1 MPRPRT
7 PEAPHAHDTA
17 TSTAPLVG
25 PASPS
30 APVIGWDVGGAH
42 VKASLL
48 EGGTVTA
55 IGQWPTPLWKGLE
68 HLDAAVQ
75 SARARWPQFAHARH
89 AVTMTAEMTDLFP
102 DREAGVRALCERLT
116 GLLGPTVRLYAG
128 DDGWLAA
135 DEAAVHWKAIASAN
149 WLATASLVAQRL
161 PDAVLIDIGST
172 TTDLI
177 PIRACRPAPA
187 GRSDAARLASGELV
201 YLGVVRSPLCALAR
215 RIRFRGTAYN
225 VMNEF
230 FATTA
235 DVFRLS
241 GELDPAHDL
250 YPPADDGA
258 RDEAGSHLR
267 LARMIGHDARDAGD
281 DEWGEFALRWRAQMV
296 AEIRRNLVGVIRQAG
311 LPASAPFVSAGCGA
325 FLVRELANALGH
337 PWVGFDALATV
348 TPDCADWARVCAP
361 SVAVAQLAGAEFADP
376 ELAVAHPADGP
387 TAGTRLAAA
396 HPAAT
401 KHAGKAADVVP
412 VSATS
417 VTPPPCKS

>member
-1 MPRPRT
+1 MPPSNT
-7 PEAPHAHDTA
+7 PEAPAPDAAPTA
-17 TSTAPLVG
+17 
-25 PASPS
+25 
-30 APVIGWDVGGAH
+30 APVASQTRDAARTSPPLIGWDVGGAH

-55 IGQWPTPLWKGLE
+55 IAQWAAPLWTGLE
-68 HLDAAVQ
+68 HLDAAIEA
-75 SARARWPQFAHARH
+75 ARARWPAFAHARH

-102 DREAGVRALCERLT
+102 DREAGVRALCERVT

-161 PDAVLIDIGST
+161 PDAMLIDIGST

-177 PIRACRPAPA
+177 PIRACRPTPA
-187 GRSDAARLASGELV
+187 GRSDATRLASGELV
-201 YLGVVRSPLCALAR
+201 YLGVVRSPLCTLAR
-215 RIRFRGTAYN
+215 RIRFRGQAFN

-258 RDEAGSHLR
+258 RDEAGSRLR
-267 LARMIGHDARDAGD
+267 LARMIGHDARDAGAD
-281 DEWGEFALRWRAQMV
+281 DWREFALRWRAQML
-296 AEIRRNLVGVIRQAG
+296 AEIRRNLVGVIREAG
-311 LPASAPFVSAGCGA
+311 LPATAPFVAAGCGA
-325 FLVRELANALGH
+325 FLVRELAAQLGH
-337 PWVGFDALATV
+337 PCVGFDTLAAV
-348 TPDCADWARVCAP
+348 APDCADWARVCAP
-361 SVAVAQLAGAEFADP
+361 SVAVAQIAAA
-376 ELAVAHPADGP
+376 
-387 TAGTRLAAA
+387 RLAAA
-396 HPAAT
+396 PRTANPPDS
-401 KHAGKAADVVP
+401 KP
-412 VSATS
+412 VGTDPGSAS
-417 VTPPPCKS
+417 PCAS

>member
-1 MPRPRT
+1 MHSSNA
-7 PEAPHAHDTA
+7 PETRACGTASFARAANEADT
-17 TSTAPLVG
+17 
-25 PASPS
+25 S
-30 APVIGWDVGGAH
+30 AVPVIGWDIGGAH

-48 EGGTVTA
+48 EAGTVIA

-75 SARARWPQFAHARH
+75 AARARWPQFAHAHH

-102 DREAGVRALCERLT
+102 DREAGVRALSQRLAA
-116 GLLGPTVRLYAG
+116 LLGPAVRFYAG
-128 DDGWLAA
+128 EHGWLPA
-135 DEAAVHWKAIASAN
+135 DDAPTHWQAIASAN

-177 PIRACRPAPA
+177 PIRDGRPVPA

-215 RIRFRGTAYN
+215 RIRFRGAAYN

-241 GELDPAHDL
+241 GELDPAHDH

-258 RDEAGSHLR
+258 RDEAGSRLR
-267 LARMIGHDARDAGD
+267 LARMIGHDARDAD
-281 DEWGEFALRWRAQMV
+281 AAEWRAFALRWRAQML
-296 AEIRRNLVGVIRQAG
+296 AEIRRNLARVIRQAG
-311 LPASAPFVSAGCGA
+311 IPATARLVAAGCGA
-325 FLVRELANALGH
+325 FLVRDLGAQLGH
-337 PWVGFDALATV
+337 PCIGFDALAAV

-361 SVAVAQLAGAEFADP
+361 SVAVAQLAAAERAADHTAGCP
-376 ELAVAHPADGP
+376 PACDQPVAAP
-387 TAGTRLAAA
+387 TAATARAGNAPDAESSSARPLA
-396 HPAAT
+396 P
-401 KHAGKAADVVP
+401 
-412 VSATS
+412 SS
-417 VTPPPCKS
+417 CRS

>member
-1 MPRPRT
+1 MPLTGQSSP
-7 PEAPHAHDTA
+7 PAPI
-17 TSTAPLVG
+17 
-25 PASPS
+25 
-30 APVIGWDVGGAH
+30 IGWDIGGAH

-48 EGGTVTA
+48 EAGAVTA
-55 IGQWPTPLWKGLE
+55 IAQWATPLWTGLE
-68 HLDAAVQ
+68 HLDAAIEA
-75 SARARWPQFAHARH
+75 ARARWPAFAHARH

-116 GLLGPTVRLYAG
+116 AVLGPAVHFYAG
-128 DDGWLAA
+128 EAGWLAA
-135 DEAAVHWKAIASAN
+135 DEAAAHWKAIASAN

-177 PIRACRPAPA
+177 PVRACRPIPT
-187 GRSDAARLASGELV
+187 GRSDATRLASGELV

-250 YPPADDGA
+250 YPPADDGV
-258 RDEAGSHLR
+258 RDEAGSRLR
-267 LARMIGHDARDAGD
+267 LARMIGHDARDAGAD
-281 DEWGEFALRWRAQMV
+281 DWHAFALRWRGQML
-296 AEIRRNLVGVIRQAG
+296 AEIRRNLVRVIRQAG
-311 LPASAPFVSAGCGA
+311 LPASAPFVGAGCGA
-325 FLVRELANALGH
+325 FLVRDLADVLGH

-348 TPDCADWARVCAP
+348 TPDCAEWARVCAP
-361 SVAVAQLAGAEFADP
+361 SVAVAQLAAEPSCA
-376 ELAVAHPADGP
+376 
-387 TAGTRLAAA
+387 
-396 HPAAT
+396 
-401 KHAGKAADVVP
+401 
-412 VSATS
+412 S
-417 VTPPPCKS
+417 